1 MPVSGG
7 PSFLSRQQW
16 GGTQALPCLIFH
28 QWSKRNQK
36 QINSAMAGAML
47 GLGQGAEGGGV
58 T

>member
-16 GGTQALPCLIFH
+16 GGTQALPRLIFH
-28 QWSKRNQK
+28 QWNQK
-36 QINSAMAGAML
+36 QINSAMAGDML